1 MSRKTNA
8 SAAVTIGID
17 PGKNTFHL
25 IGLDAR
31 GGSCCGRRW
40 RAIEFWP
47 GLRMCRPA

>member
-25 IGLDAR
+25 IGLEA
-31 GGSCCGRRW
+31 